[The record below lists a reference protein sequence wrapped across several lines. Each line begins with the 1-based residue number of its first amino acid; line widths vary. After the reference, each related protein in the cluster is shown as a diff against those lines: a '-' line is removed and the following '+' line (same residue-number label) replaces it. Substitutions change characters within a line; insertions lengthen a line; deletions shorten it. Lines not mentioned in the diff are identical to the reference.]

1 MILRRNYAF
10 DIMPGGLP
18 LLIRASKKDTS
29 SRLIFSLFTG
39 KGTLSIPSNTT
50 AAFRGKGVN
59 TSASFSIVNGIPTV
73 TVDLT
78 IAMTSKVGII
88 PFEIVLLSSGF
99 SLVTATLYL
108 DVRNVK

>member
-1 MILRRNYAF
+1 MILKRNYIF

-18 LLIRASKKDTS
+18 LRIRASKKDTS
-29 SRLIFSLFTG
+29 SRLIFSLFAG
-39 KGTLSIPSNTT
+39 NGILSIPPDTT
-50 AAFRGKGVN
+50 AFFRGKGVN
-59 TSASFSIVNGIPTV
+59 TSASFAIVSGIPTV

-78 IAMTSKVGII
+78 IAMTSKVGLI

-108 DVRNVK
+108 DVR

>member
-39 KGTLSIPSNTT
+39 KGILSIPPNTT

-78 IAMTSKVGII
+78 IAMTAKVGLI
-88 PFEIVLLSSGF
+88 PFEIVLLSSGYKF
-99 SLVTATLYL
+99 VTANLYL
-108 DVRNVK
+108 DVRNVR